1 MFSEERMRLV
11 GSHVE
16 QTLRLAK
23 ATCDIMSGLVGIAV
37 VDFGE
42 LRVVADQQQGRCNA
56 NNGA

>member
-1 MFSEERMRLV
+1 MRLV

-23 ATCDIMSGLVGIAV
+23 ATRDVMAGFVGIAV

-42 LRVVADQQQGRCNA
+42 LRVIADQQQSRSDA

>member
-1 MFSEERMRLV
+1 MFSKERMRLV

-23 ATCDIMSGLVGIAV
+23 ATRDVMAGFVGIAV

-42 LRVVADQQQGRCNA
+42 LRVIADQQQSRSDA